1 MGVNGLIFHVLPDGG
16 DERGSSFALPATW
29 LGSAGGPVDV
39 HVTTL
44 VPGGVRGNHFHRE
57 RRELLIV
64 VHQGAWSVHWDEG
77 SEGTPV
83 RSRVF
88 EGRGAVLIEVPP
100 LVSHAVRNDGS
111 AVLQITGLSDGLYDP
126 AAPDA
131 YSRTVVAQ

>member
-1 MGVNGLIFHVLPDGG
+1 MGVNSLIFHVLQDGG

-29 LGSAGGPVDV
+29 LGSADRSVDV

-44 VPGGVRGNHFHRE
+44 VPGAVRGNHFHRA

-64 VHQGAWSVHWDEG
+64 VHQGAWSAHWDEG
-77 SEGTPV
+77 GEATPV
-83 RSRVF
+83 HSRVF

-100 LVSHAVRNDGS
+100 MVSHAVRNDGS
-111 AVLQITGLSDGLYDP
+111 AVLQITGLSDGVYNP

-131 YSRTVVAQ
+131 YSREVVAL